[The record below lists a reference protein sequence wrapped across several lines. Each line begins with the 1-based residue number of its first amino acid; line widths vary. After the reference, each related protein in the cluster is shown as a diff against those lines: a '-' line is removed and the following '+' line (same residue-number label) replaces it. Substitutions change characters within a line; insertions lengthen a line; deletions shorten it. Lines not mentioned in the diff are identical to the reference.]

1 MANLIVCDKRCRCK
15 SVSWLLVVYRDRH
28 LLDVV
33 LDSPVAMEANEFLSL
48 TFNIS
53 MLKIEQ
59 NSLSQILVWL
69 DDVCKLVKKHLLFP
83 WGISKTIPSF
93 KWEMLLPLLVGRR
106 PL

>member
-1 MANLIVCDKRCRCK
+1 M
-15 SVSWLLVVYRDRH
+15 
-28 LLDVV
+28 LDVL
-33 LDSPVAMEANEFLSL
+33 LDSPVAMEANDFLSL

-59 NSLSQILVWL
+59 NSVSQILVWL

-93 KWEMLLPLLVGRR
+93 KWEMLLPLLDGRR
-106 PL
+106 PF